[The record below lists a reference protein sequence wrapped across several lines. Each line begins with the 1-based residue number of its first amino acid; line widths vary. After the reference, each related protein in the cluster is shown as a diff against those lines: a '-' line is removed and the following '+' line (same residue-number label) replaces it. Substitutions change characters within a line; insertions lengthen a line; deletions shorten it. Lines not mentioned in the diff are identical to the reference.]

1 MSRFSSTITPK
12 KLNLVA
18 YPSKNQIVNLQIKL
32 PAMLEYLYVIN
43 ASFNSD
49 DSQNKKGEFT
59 KDKYELLQQEDKSF
73 TIKSDCDELHW
84 NICAF
89 LNANEID
96 FKLIQLEYEQTLKT
110 GSNESEE
117 VHYEFHFKQ
126 SHLSSKI
133 TKESFFEALQD
144 SAEIQRLH
152 HKMEFE
158 LMFTNSYID
167 SLKEADYKML
177 QEEHDIEFMPYC

>member
-12 KLNLVA
+12 KLSLVA
-18 YPSKNQIVNLQIKL
+18 YPDDYQIANLQIKL

-43 ASFNSD
+43 EPITKD
-49 DSQNKKGEFT
+49 DLQNKQGEFT
-59 KDKYELLQQEDKSF
+59 KNKYEIVLQNDGSL
-73 TIKSDCDELHW
+73 IIHSDATLQW
-84 NICAF
+84 YVCAF
-89 LNANEID
+89 LNEKEID
-96 FKLIQLEYEQTLKT
+96 FKLTQLQYEQTIKT

-133 TKESFFEALQD
+133 TKESLFEALQD
-144 SAEIQRLH
+144 SAEVERLH

-167 SLKEADYKML
+167 SLKETDYKML
-177 QEEHDIEFMPYC
+177 QEEHDIEFIAY

>member
-18 YPSKNQIVNLQIKL
+18 YPDDYQIANLQIKL

-43 ASFNSD
+43 ESITKD
-49 DSQNKKGEFT
+49 DLQNKQGEFT
-59 KDKYELLQQEDKSF
+59 KNKYEIVLQNDGSL
-73 TIKSDCDELHW
+73 IIHSDATLQW
-84 NICAF
+84 YVCAF
-89 LNANEID
+89 LNEKEID
-96 FKLIQLEYEQTLKT
+96 FKLTQLQYEQTIKT

-133 TKESFFEALQD
+133 TKESLFEALQD
-144 SAEIQRLH
+144 SAEIERLH

-167 SLKEADYKML
+167 SLKETDYKML
-177 QEEHDIEFMPYC
+177 QEEHDIEFIAY

>member
-49 DSQNKKGEFT
+49 DLQNKQGGFT

-96 FKLIQLEYEQTLKT
+96 FKPT
-110 GSNESEE
+110 E
-117 VHYEFHFKQ
+117 V
-126 SHLSSKI
+126 SG
-133 TKESFFEALQD
+133 
-144 SAEIQRLH
+144 
-152 HKMEFE
+152 
-158 LMFTNSYID
+158 
-167 SLKEADYKML
+167 
-177 QEEHDIEFMPYC
+177 

>member
-12 KLNLVA
+12 KLSLVA
-18 YPSKNQIVNLQIKL
+18 YPDDYQIANLQIKL

-43 ASFNSD
+43 EPITKD
-49 DSQNKKGEFT
+49 DLQNKQGEFT
-59 KDKYELLQQEDKSF
+59 KNKYEIVLQNDGSL
-73 TIKSDCDELHW
+73 IIHSDATLQW
-84 NICAF
+84 YVCAV
-89 LNANEID
+89 LNEKEID
-96 FKLIQLEYEQTLKT
+96 FKLTQLQYEQTIKT
-110 GSNESEE
+110 GSNESED

-133 TKESFFEALQD
+133 TKESLFEALQD
-144 SAEIQRLH
+144 SAEVERLH

-167 SLKEADYKML
+167 SLKETDYKML
-177 QEEHDIEFMPYC
+177 QEEHDIEFIAY